1 MELGERQDRESATMA
16 QQDIKEATGYVKSIL
31 DSMIAEARSK
41 YEEANKM
48 VTDDVTTK
56 LEDAKSQIDA
66 LSQEQMDQVQQMVDQ
81 AN

>member
-48 VTDDVTTK
+48 VTDEVTTK

>member
-31 DSMIAEARSK
+31 DSMIAEARAK

-48 VTDDVTTK
+48 VTDEVTTK

>member
-31 DSMIAEARSK
+31 ESMIAEARSK

-48 VTDDVTTK
+48 VTDEVTTK